1 MQIIKQDK
9 SGLTLL
15 ELLLSIA
22 IIGIILIAFIS
33 LFTMSGKTN
42 IKSESILK
50 STYIGQNVMEI
61 IHSASK
67 NIEFDEFN
75 TNLEEELGD
84 NFLLDATRENIF
96 IYREEESLEKFVKIK
111 MEREADMKNLI
122 RVLVK
127 VYDDKDLKTLEAQY
141 ETLYYWEEISNG
153 E

>member
-141 ETLYYWEEISNG
+141 ETLYYWEEISS
-153 E
+153 EE

>member
-1 MQIIKQDK
+1 MQIIKKDK

-15 ELLLSIA
+15 EILLSIA

-33 LFTMSGKTN
+33 LFTISGKIN

-111 MEREADMKNLI
+111 IEKEADMKNLI

-127 VYDDKDLKTLEAQY
+127 IYDDKDLKTLEAQY